1 MRPPS
6 WLRATLLATL
16 SLLGSAGAAQAG
28 TVELSVGFDGTADV
42 LYGTGSATADVLTL
56 SGTGTANQVVVTPG
70 AGTSLTLASGD
81 SDVATRC
88 TIAIDGAATCDLT
101 DLGLANSSFVFSD
114 QVDLFMGAGDD
125 VVTATSTLTTEAVL
139 GLGLI
144 GEAGNDDLAGGP
156 GPDYVAGDSPA
167 DGESVSGH
175 DRLHGGDGSDYLDAG
190 PGNDMVFANE
200 GENGSTPQPDNS
212 SDDGAEACG
221 SGVDF
226 LRVDPLDADRLQA
239 NSTCERRSSTVAVDG
254 ATLVTRI
261 AFTPNNGR
269 TMFEV
274 GQVLSAAAAST
285 DPATAPN
292 ELLPVWLRCSSP
304 LRTTCVDL
312 GASPTLTITRPLI
325 GTFIGART
333 SYGWSIPENPWS
345 PWLAGSEEQVGLRV
359 GTESGPLTTP
369 SLSTKE
375 GTRDALLTMLLPRSP
390 YRLRTIARLPM
401 VGGANGFPV
410 RASAKLTV
418 PAKALGRSGSGQV
431 VIAAGTQQTSDT
443 IQLTLT
449 LNAAGRK
456 LIKRMRS
463 SSKVKARYTV
473 RVDVGSPALTAS
485 RTVPLT
491 FKR

>member
-1 MRPPS
+1 MRPAR
-6 WLRATLLATL
+6 WLRATLIATL
-16 SLLGSAGAAQAG
+16 SLLTSASAAQAG
-28 TVELSVGFDGTADV
+28 TVELSVGFDGTANV
-42 LYGTGSATADVLTL
+42 LYGAGSPTADVLTL
-56 SGTGTANQVVVTPG
+56 SGTGALDTVVITPG

-81 SDVATRC
+81 SDVAARC
-88 TIAIDGAATCDLT
+88 AIAVDGAATCDLT
-101 DLGLANSSFVFSD
+101 GLGLASSSFVFSD

-125 VVTATSTLTTEAVL
+125 VVTATNTLTTVAVL

-156 GPDYVAGDSPA
+156 GPDYLAGDSPA
-167 DGESVSGH
+167 DGESVRGH
-175 DRLHGGDGSDYLDAG
+175 DRLAGGDGSDSFDAG

-200 GENGSTPQPDNS
+200 GENGSTPQPDTS

-221 SGVDF
+221 SGTDL
-226 LRVDPLDADRLQA
+226 LRVDPVDAERLQT
-239 NSTCERRSSTVAVDG
+239 NTTCEYRSSTAARNG
-254 ATLVTRI
+254 ATPVTRI

-274 GQVLSAAAAST
+274 GQVLSVTAASS

-292 ELLPVWLRCSSP
+292 EVQPAWLRCSSP
-304 LRTTCVDL
+304 LRTTCVEL

-345 PWLAGSEEQVGLRV
+345 PWIAGSEEQIGMRV
-359 GTESGPLTTP
+359 GTESGPLAAP

-390 YRLRTIARLPM
+390 YRLRTISRLPM
-401 VGGANGFPV
+401 IGGANGFPV

-418 PAKALGRSGSGQV
+418 PARALGRSGSSQV
-431 VIAAGTQQTSDT
+431 VVAAGTQTT
-443 IQLTLT
+443 TEAVQLTLT
-449 LNAAGRK
+449 LTPAGRK

-463 SSKVKARYTV
+463 ASKVKAQYTV